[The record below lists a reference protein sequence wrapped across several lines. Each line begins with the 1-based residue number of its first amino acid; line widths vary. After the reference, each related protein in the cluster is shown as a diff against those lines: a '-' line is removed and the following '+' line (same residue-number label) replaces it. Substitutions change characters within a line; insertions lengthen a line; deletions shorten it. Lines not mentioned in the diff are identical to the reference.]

1 MLPASFIEALTTL
14 ENEISSELFHGYGPL
29 VIPHELDHR
38 IEQFIDRYLAAT
50 NTERE
55 LLKTLPRDASH
66 VLLAFAE
73 RQAAHAI
80 RASSQEPL
88 VRSLIA
94 VGLAAEVA
102 DDGREGMS
110 VLPLPWHSA
119 ELLASEPKVVFEQA
133 SALLPAKG
141 TQALLAFCRRAPEDQ
156 TLCCM
161 GYVAGSDQGG
171 FRYVRT
177 W

>member
-1 MLPASFIEALTTL
+1 MPPLSFIDALASL
-14 ENEISSELFHGYGPL
+14 ENEISIGLFQGYGPL
-29 VIPHELDHR
+29 EIPHELDHK
-38 IEQFIDRYLAAT
+38 IEQLIGSFLAAKHS
-50 NTERE
+50 ERE
-55 LLKTLPRDASH
+55 LLSSLPGDASN

-80 RASSQEPL
+80 RANSQEPL

-102 DDGREGMS
+102 DDGRAGIS

-119 ELLASEPKVVFEQA
+119 HLLASEPKLVFERA
-133 SALLPAKG
+133 STLLPAKG
-141 TQALLAFCRRAPEDQ
+141 KQALLAFCQRAPEDQ
-156 TLCCM
+156 TLRCM